1 MAISDIA
8 IRISTKGAQ
17 LAQAQMGKLSGV
29 ASKLGG
35 VATKV
40 GKAFAVAL
48 AVGIAKATKEFI
60 ELITTEG
67 EDYAIRT

>member
-48 AVGIAKATKEFI
+48 AVGIAKAT
-60 ELITTEG
+60 
-67 EDYAIRT
+67 